1 MVGFSVEEEQTKE
14 KDSFEFHAHHK
25 RSKSASDWH
34 LHAEKNDVPNPRGKE
49 PNVSHESPPTGKK
62 RKGKSP
68 LHRANNDGTDEPSS
82 TNRASLE
89 KDIEELHMRLEQE
102 KSVRIMLERAMG
114 RVSSTLSPGH
124 RHVAVQTKELIAE
137 IELLEEE
144 VANREQHVLSLYRS
158 IFENSV
164 SNVPSRQTSGMT
176 SPAHSKTE
184 GRKHPIISS
193 TFCSSSKKFPL
204 QPFHALASIKGH
216 RKRNASLQ
224 PKISTENGFDPSK
237 VNEKVPVVEKPSFA
251 RTLKD
256 HLYQC
261 PSKLSEELVRCMAAI
276 YCWLQTGVSIKPEK
290 HRSPLLSRS
299 STNVILPRRGS
310 ADSREWSCKSTLEIS
325 WLSTDKDQF
334 SHASYA
340 INSYRVLVEQLERVN
355 ASQMDSDAQVAF
367 WINVYNSLIMHAY
380 LAYGIPQGSLR
391 RIALFHKAAYNI
403 GGYVISVNAIEQ
415 SIFCTRTP
423 RVGRWFETIISTALR
438 KKSGENKQVSSR
450 YALQTLPLLCF
461 ALCTGAASDPVLK
474 VYTSTDIKEEM
485 ELSMKEFLQTNVVVK
500 KSKKVFLPKVLERYA
515 KEVCLSPDDL
525 LNWVAE
531 NVDKKLQ
538 DSIKKCVDSN
548 SKKKASLIIE
558 WLPYNTRF
566 QYKFAKDLTEKP
578 WWV

>member
-25 RSKSASDWH
+25 RSKRSNLDIFNNIVH
-34 LHAEKNDVPNPRGKE
+34 D
-49 PNVSHESPPTGKK
+49 ESPPTGKK

-124 RHVAVQTKELIAE
+124 RHVAVQ
-137 IELLEEE
+137 
-144 VANREQHVLSLYRS
+144 
-158 IFENSV
+158 
-164 SNVPSRQTSGMT
+164 
-176 SPAHSKTE
+176 
-184 GRKHPIISS
+184 
-193 TFCSSSKKFPL
+193 
-204 QPFHALASIKGH
+204 
-216 RKRNASLQ
+216 
-224 PKISTENGFDPSK
+224 